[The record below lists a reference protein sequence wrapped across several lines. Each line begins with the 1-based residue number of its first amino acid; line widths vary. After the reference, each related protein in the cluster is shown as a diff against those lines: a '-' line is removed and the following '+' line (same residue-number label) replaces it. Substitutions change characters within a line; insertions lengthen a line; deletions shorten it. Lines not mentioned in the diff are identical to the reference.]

1 MQMVFMLKLKKE
13 SGKML
18 KTKTQIE
25 VMILDHIKEID
36 SLIRMSDKETTA
48 ELMKARSMALA
59 SLVEL
64 RNG

>member
-1 MQMVFMLKLKKE
+1 
-13 SGKML
+13 ML